1 MQEPTF
7 DEALRKFEELSGI
20 LSHLGIDEGLL
31 RNLKEIKNTF
41 IERHNADEK
50 SKRKDH

>member
-7 DEALRKFEELSGI
+7 DETLRKLDELSGI
-20 LSHLGIDEGLL
+20 LSHFGIDEGLL

-50 SKRKDH
+50 SKRRDH